1 MPPPRIEPYLADCRD
16 LVVEEIRRITP
27 PDGPWTGGLY
37 ALVLDYPLRG
47 AKALRPALCIA
58 TARMLGAPL
67 DAALPTA
74 AALELYHNAFL
85 VHDDVED
92 GSELRRGKPSLPSVH
107 GVPVSVNVGDAM
119 LALAMRPL
127 LENTRLIGVRRSLAI
142 LDVLTR
148 MAQRSAEGQ
157 AMELGWVRNGS
168 WAVAPRDY
176 LHMVYLKT
184 AWYSFVAPMACG
196 LIVADGSRL
205 EVQLRRL
212 ATMLGIAFQIQDDV
226 LNLMEAGVEADVD
239 SERYGKEVA
248 GDLWEG
254 KRTLMLI
261 HALACAPAAEAAEA
275 RRILDVPRS
284 EKVKAEV
291 AWLLAFVRRHG
302 GIEEARRSALQH
314 ARRAARIYAQITPEL
329 PPSIHRDFLGD
340 LIGYVTE
347 RSW

>member
-1 MPPPRIEPYLADCRD
+1 MIGRIEPYLADCRD
-16 LVVEEIRRITP
+16 LVVAEIQRITP

-37 ALVLDYPLRG
+37 RLVLDYPLRG

-92 GSELRRGKPSLPSVH
+92 GSELRRGKASLPAEH

-127 LENTRLIGVRRSLAI
+127 LANAQVVGVRRSLAV
-142 LDVLTR
+142 LDLLTR

-157 AMELGWVRNGS
+157 AMELDWVRRGE
-168 WAVAPRDY
+168 WRVTQRDY
-176 LHMVYLKT
+176 THMVYLKT
-184 AWYSFVAPMACG
+184 AWYSFIAPIACG
-196 LIVADGSRL
+196 LVVADGARL
-205 EVQLRRL
+205 DTRMRRL
-212 ATMLGIAFQIQDDV
+212 ATLLGIAFQVQDDV
-226 LNLMEAGVEADVD
+226 LNLIQT
-239 SERYGKEVA
+239 ERYGKEQA
-248 GDLWEG
+248 GDLYEG

-261 HALACAPAAEAAEA
+261 HALREAPATEASRARALLDRQREAKTAE
-275 RRILDVPRS
+275 D
-284 EKVKAEV
+284 V
-291 AWLLAFVRRHG
+291 AWLLEFVRRHG
-302 GIEEARRSALQH
+302 GIEAAQAFALAH
-314 ARRAARIYAQITPEL
+314 GRRAERLFRELAGEL
-329 PPSIHRDFLGD
+329 PASVHREFLGD